1 MIKQKSIDSVMAAV
15 RIEEVVGDF
24 VSLRKQGQD
33 FVGICPF
40 HDDKN
45 PSLHV
50 SPRLGIYK
58 CFVCDAA
65 GNPVKFLMEHEKMSY
80 PEAIEYLAKKYGIPL
95 EYERTESDEERQQR
109 SLRES
114 LLIVNEFAQ
123 KYFVDQLRNTEE
135 GKLMG
140 MAYLKERGFKDAT
153 IDKFGLGYCPDGWDN
168 FTNAALDKGYKEE
181 YLIELGLTGK
191 SQSGKLYDIYR
202 GRVIFPIHNDAGKV
216 IGFGGRIL
224 KKDGK
229 DPRKYVNTRENTIY
243 HKSDTLYGI
252 FFAKNAIHKQQN
264 VYLVEGYTD
273 VISMHESGVENVV
286 ASSGTSLTQGQIRMI
301 TKRTQNIT
309 VLYDGDMAGIKASMR
324 GIDMLLEQGLKIRV
338 CLLPDGEDPD
348 SFAKK
353 HRDSELQ
360 DYLAAESKDFLLFKA
375 DILSKEAGNDPIKR
389 ASMVNEIL
397 KSISC
402 VKDNIERAFYVKEC
416 AKLFD
421 LSENDLNLN
430 LRRFVWEKT
439 KEQSRVATYQQQQQ
453 QLQQPVVPGA
463 SEQPGVPDIID
474 TKKHPELSQQT
485 DLLYEAEKD
494 LILLMLQYGNLMVYE
509 AADGEQ
515 GESQELRV
523 DQFVCNEMQKENIRF
538 HYSLLERIFDKYV
551 EWASYVG
558 NQDQII
564 RNFTLA
570 EDPQISDFVIK
581 NIPVEEPK
589 FSNRWKDKYDI
600 HTHTTRNN
608 VRILQNQVQN
618 ILLTLKLRILENDA
632 AIIQKILDKE
642 ELAEEDMMLALQQ
655 LNNLNQLKKDIS
667 KRLNRVVSR

>member
-24 VSLRKQGQD
+24 ISLRKQGQD

-109 SLRES
+109 TLRES
-114 LLIVNEFAQ
+114 LLVVNEFAQ
-123 KYFVDQLRNTEE
+123 KYFVSQLRNTEE

-168 FTNAALDKGYKEE
+168 FTKAALEKGYKEE

-229 DPRKYVNTRENTIY
+229 DPRKYVNSRENTIY

-252 FFAKNAIHKQQN
+252 YFAKNAIHKQQN

-286 ASSGTSLTQGQIRMI
+286 ASSGTSLTMGQIRMI

-353 HRDSELQ
+353 HRDSELL
-360 DYLAAESKDFLLFKA
+360 DYLAKESKDFLLFKA
-375 DILSKEAGNDPIKR
+375 DILSTEAGSDPIKR

-416 AKLFD
+416 ARLFD

-430 LRRFVWEKT
+430 LRRYVWEKT
-439 KEQSRVATYQQQQQ
+439 KEQSRISQQQQPVQ
-453 QLQQPVVPGA
+453 QQQGQTGPVVT
-463 SEQPGVPDIID
+463 EQPEVSGLIE
-474 TKKHPELSQQT
+474 TKKHPDLTQQT
-485 DLLYEAEKD
+485 NLLYEAEKD
-494 LILLMLQYGNLMVYE
+494 LVLLVLNYGNYVIYE
-509 AADGEQ
+509 EDAERPSG
-515 GESQELRV
+515 LRV
-523 DQFVCNEMQKENIRF
+523 DQYVCNEMMKEDIRF
-538 HYSLLERIFDKYV
+538 HYELLEKIFNMYAG
-551 EWASYVG
+551 WASYIR

-564 RNFTLA
+564 RNFTLSD
-570 EDPQISDFVIK
+570 DPQISEFVIR
-581 NIPVEEPK
+581 NIPVEPR
-589 FSNRWKDKYDI
+589 FSDRWKDKYDI

-608 VRILQNQVQN
+608 LRILQNQVQN
-618 ILLTLKLRILENDA
+618 ILLTLKMRILEDDA
-632 AIIQKILDKE
+632 SKIRKILENKE
-642 ELAEEDMMLALQQ
+642 LSEEDMDLALNH
-655 LNNLNQLKKDIS
+655 LNKILQLKKVIS
-667 KRLNRVVSR
+667 QRLKRVVSR

>member
-24 VSLRKQGQD
+24 ISLRKQGQD

-109 SLRES
+109 TLRES
-114 LLIVNEFAQ
+114 LLVVNEFAQ
-123 KYFVDQLRNTEE
+123 KYFVNQLRNTEE

-168 FTNAALDKGYKEE
+168 FTKAALEKGYKEE

-229 DPRKYVNTRENTIY
+229 DPRKYVNSRENTIY

-252 FFAKNAIHKQQN
+252 YFAKNAIHKQQN

-286 ASSGTSLTQGQIRMI
+286 ASSGTSLTMGQIRMI

-360 DYLAAESKDFLLFKA
+360 DYLASESKDFLLFKA

-416 AKLFD
+416 ARLFD

-430 LRRFVWEKT
+430 LRRYVWEKT
-439 KEQSRVATYQQQQQ
+439 KEQSRISQQQQVQ
-453 QLQQPVVPGA
+453 QQQGQTGPVVTEQSEEPGLI
-463 SEQPGVPDIID
+463 E
-474 TKKHPELSQQT
+474 TKKHPDLTQQT

-494 LILLMLQYGNLMVYE
+494 LVLLVLNYGNYVIYE
-509 AADGEQ
+509 AGEEKSS
-515 GESQELRV
+515 GLRV
-523 DQFVCNEMQKENIRF
+523 DQYVCNEMMKEDIRF
-538 HYSLLERIFDKYV
+538 HYELLEKIFNMYAD
-551 EWASYVG
+551 WASYIR

-564 RNFTLA
+564 RNFTLSD
-570 EDPQISDFVIK
+570 DPQISEFVIR
-581 NIPVEEPK
+581 NISVEPR
-589 FSNRWKDKYDI
+589 FSDRWKDKYDI
-600 HTHTTRNN
+600 HTHTARNN
-608 VRILQNQVQN
+608 LRILQNQVQN
-618 ILLTLKLRILENDA
+618 ILLTLKMRILEDDA
-632 AIIQKILDKE
+632 SKIRKILENKE
-642 ELAEEDMMLALQQ
+642 LSEEDMDLALNH
-655 LNNLNQLKKDIS
+655 LNKILQLKKVIS
-667 KRLNRVVSR
+667 QRLKRVVSR

>member
-24 VSLRKQGQD
+24 ISLRKQGQD

-50 SPRLGIYK
+50 SPRLGIYN

-109 SLRES
+109 TLRES
-114 LLIVNEFAQ
+114 LLVVNEFAQ
-123 KYFVDQLRNTEE
+123 KYFVSQLRNTEE

-168 FTNAALDKGYKEE
+168 FTKAALEKGYKEE

-229 DPRKYVNTRENTIY
+229 DPRKYVNSRENTIY

-252 FFAKNAIHKQQN
+252 YFAKNAIHKQQN

-286 ASSGTSLTQGQIRMI
+286 ASSGTSLTMGQIRMI

-353 HRDSELQ
+353 HRDSELL
-360 DYLAAESKDFLLFKA
+360 DYLAKESKDFLLFKA
-375 DILSKEAGNDPIKR
+375 DILSTEAGSDPIKR

-416 AKLFD
+416 ARLFD

-430 LRRFVWEKT
+430 LRRYVWEKT
-439 KEQSRVATYQQQQQ
+439 KEQSRISQQQQVQ
-453 QLQQPVVPGA
+453 QQQGQTGPVVTEQSEEPGLI
-463 SEQPGVPDIID
+463 E
-474 TKKHPELSQQT
+474 TKKHPDLTQQT

-494 LILLMLQYGNLMVYE
+494 LVLLVLNYGNYVIYE
-509 AADGEQ
+509 EDAERSSG
-515 GESQELRV
+515 LRV
-523 DQFVCNEMQKENIRF
+523 DQYVCNEMMKEDIRF
-538 HYSLLERIFDKYV
+538 HYELLEKIFNMYAG
-551 EWASYVG
+551 WASYIR

-564 RNFTLA
+564 RNFTLSD
-570 EDPQISDFVIK
+570 DPQISEFVIR
-581 NIPVEEPK
+581 NIPVEPR
-589 FSNRWKDKYDI
+589 FSDRWKDKYDI

-608 VRILQNQVQN
+608 LRILQNQVQN
-618 ILLTLKLRILENDA
+618 ILLTLKMRILEDDA
-632 AIIQKILDKE
+632 SKIRKILENKE
-642 ELAEEDMMLALQQ
+642 LSEEDMDHALNH
-655 LNNLNQLKKDIS
+655 LNKILQLKKVIS
-667 KRLNRVVSR
+667 QRLKRVVSR